1 MIIFVVLSTI
11 KTILQT
17 IRRYIFLK
25 DVLILSLSAF
35 GGPQAHIGMLFERMV
50 NKRRYISEEELLELN
65 ALCQILPGPTST
77 QTIVALAYKLGGPI
91 WAYLTL
97 LVWMAPAV
105 LIMTFG
111 AILISFLDHS
121 SLSATRYLEP
131 IALGCLAFAAY
142 NISAKAVTTKV
153 GIALMVVSGVLAYF
167 VRSPWFFPFL
177 LIAGG
182 IITSLKFRRQPLE
195 EKKPLEIEWKNFIL
209 WIGVFLLSAVLGLI
223 FDWMPIKLFQKFYR
237 NGSLVF
243 GGGQVLIPLL
253 YTEFVEFK
261 HYLSAQEFNI
271 GYALVHIVP
280 GPVFSISA
288 YLGAFSMKSYGFV
301 GQIMGGLVSGVAMF
315 LPGTFLIFF
324 IIRFWEQLKQF
335 RVVKASLEGINA
347 VNSGLVIAASITMY
361 YGVPFSWTNNLIM
374 IATFL
379 LLTFTKI
386 PSPFIILAGLIAG
399 FVLI

>member
-1 MIIFVVLSTI
+1 M
-11 KTILQT
+11 
-17 IRRYIFLK
+17 K
-25 DVLILSLSAF
+25 DVLILSISAF

-50 NKRRYISEEELLELN
+50 NKRRYITEEELLELN

-111 AILISFLDHS
+111 AILISFLDS
-121 SLSATRYLEP
+121 SALSVTRYLEP
-131 IALGCLAFAAY
+131 IAIGCLAFAAY
-142 NISAKAVTTKV
+142 NITLKAVTTKV
-153 GIALMVVSGVLAYF
+153 GITLMVISGVLAF
-167 VRSPWFFPFL
+167 FFRSPWFFPFL
-177 LIAGG
+177 LIVGG
-182 IITSLKFRRQPLE
+182 FVTSLKFRRQPKE
-195 EKKPLEIEWKNFIL
+195 PKKPLKIEWANFFL
-209 WIGVFLLSAVLGLI
+209 WIGVFLLSAVLGI
-223 FDWMPIKLFQKFYR
+223 VFDWLPIKLFQKFYR

-261 HYLSAQEFNI
+261 HYLTAQEFNI

-288 YLGAFSMKSYGFV
+288 YLGAFSMKSFGLI
-301 GQIMGGLVSGVAMF
+301 GQIFGGIISGIAIF

-347 VNSGLVIAASITMY
+347 VNSGLVIAASISMY
-361 YGVPFSWTNNLIM
+361 YAVPFSLLNNVIM
-374 IATFL
+374 LATFL

-386 PSPFIILAGLIAG
+386 PSPFIIIAGLLAG
-399 FVLI
+399 FVFM

>member
-1 MIIFVVLSTI
+1 M
-11 KTILQT
+11 QT

-25 DVLILSLSAF
+25 DVLILALSAF

-50 NKRRYISEEELLELN
+50 NKRRYITEAELLELN

-77 QTIVALAYKLGGPI
+77 QTIIALAFRLGGPM
-91 WAYLTL
+91 WAYLSL

-111 AILISFLDHS
+111 AIVISYLDNS
-121 SLSATRYLEP
+121 TLSVTRYLEP

-142 NISAKAVTTKV
+142 NISLKAVTTKV
-153 GIALMVVSGVLAYF
+153 GIILMVMSGILAYF

-177 LIAGG
+177 LIVGG
-182 IITSLKFRRQPLE
+182 FITSLKYRRHPEE
-195 EKKPLEIEWKNFIL
+195 EKKPLKIEWSNFVL
-209 WIGVFLLSAVLGLI
+209 WLSVFLISAILGYV

-243 GGGQVLIPLL
+243 GGGQALIPLL

-261 HYLSAQEFNI
+261 HYLTAQEFNI

-280 GPVFSISA
+280 GPVFSFSA
-288 YLGAFSMKSYGFV
+288 YLGAFTMKGSGIF
-301 GQIMGGLVSGVAMF
+301 GQIIGGIVSGIAIF

-324 IIRFWEQLKQF
+324 TIRFWEQLKQF

-347 VNSGLVIAASITMY
+347 VNSGLIIAASITMY
-361 YGVPFSWTNNLIM
+361 YSVPFTLLNNTIM
-374 IATFL
+374 ISTFL

-386 PSPFIILAGLIAG
+386 PSPFIIIAGLVAG
-399 FVLI
+399 FMFI

>member
-1 MIIFVVLSTI
+1 MAF
-11 KTILQT
+11 
-17 IRRYIFLK
+17 
-25 DVLILSLSAF
+25 ILSLSAF

-50 NKRRYISEEELLELN
+50 NKRKYITEEDLLELN

-77 QTIVALAYKLGGPI
+77 QTIVALAFRLGGPM

-111 AILISFLDHS
+111 AILISFLDS
-121 SLSATRYLEP
+121 SALSVTRYLEP

-142 NISAKAVTTKV
+142 NISLKAVTTKV
-153 GIALMVVSGVLAYF
+153 GIGLMIFSGVLAYF
-167 VRSPWFFPFL
+167 IRSPWFFPFL
-177 LIAGG
+177 LIIGG

-195 EKKPLEIEWKNFIL
+195 EKKPLKIEWSNFFL
-209 WIGVFLLSAVLGLI
+209 WVGVFLIAATLGVI
-223 FDWMPIKLFQKFYR
+223 FDWLPIKLFQKFYR

-243 GGGQVLIPLL
+243 GGGQALIPLL
-253 YTEFVEFK
+253 YTEFVEFNK
-261 HYLSAQEFNI
+261 YLTAQEFNV

-280 GPVFSISA
+280 GPVFSFSA
-288 YLGAFSMKSYGFV
+288 YLGAFSMKSFGII
-301 GQIMGGLVSGVAMF
+301 GQIFGGIISGIAIF

-335 RVVKASLEGINA
+335 RVVKASLEGVNA

-361 YGVPFSWTNNLIM
+361 YAIPFSLINNIIM
-374 IATFL
+374 LATFL

-386 PSPFIILAGLIAG
+386 PSPFIILAGLVAG
-399 FVLI
+399 FILM

>member
-1 MIIFVVLSTI
+1 
-11 KTILQT
+11 LQK

-50 NKRRYISEEELLELN
+50 NKRKYITEEDLLELN

-77 QTIVALAYKLGGPI
+77 QTIVALAFRLGGPM

-111 AILISFLDHS
+111 AILISFLDS
-121 SLSATRYLEP
+121 SALSVTRYLEP

-142 NISAKAVTTKV
+142 NISLKAVTTKV
-153 GIALMVVSGVLAYF
+153 GIGLMIFSGVLAYF
-167 VRSPWFFPFL
+167 IRSPWFFPFL
-177 LIAGG
+177 LIIGG

-195 EKKPLEIEWKNFIL
+195 EKKPLKIEWSNFFL
-209 WIGVFLLSAVLGLI
+209 WVGVFLIAATLGVI
-223 FDWMPIKLFQKFYR
+223 FDWLPIKLFQKFYR

-243 GGGQVLIPLL
+243 GGGQALIPLL
-253 YTEFVEFK
+253 YTEFVEFNK
-261 HYLSAQEFNI
+261 YLTAQEFNV

-280 GPVFSISA
+280 GPVFSFSA
-288 YLGAFSMKSYGFV
+288 YLGAFSMKSFGII
-301 GQIMGGLVSGVAMF
+301 GQIFGGIISGIAIF

-335 RVVKASLEGINA
+335 RVVKASLEGVNA

-361 YGVPFSWTNNLIM
+361 YAIPFSLINNIIM
-374 IATFL
+374 LATFL

-386 PSPFIILAGLIAG
+386 PSPFIILAGLVAG
-399 FVLI
+399 FILI

>member
-1 MIIFVVLSTI
+1 MQ
-11 KTILQT
+11 K

-50 NKRRYISEEELLELN
+50 NKRKYITEEDLLELN

-77 QTIVALAYKLGGPI
+77 QTIVALAFRLGGPM

-111 AILISFLDHS
+111 AILISFLDS
-121 SLSATRYLEP
+121 SALSVTRYLEP

-142 NISAKAVTTKV
+142 NISLKAVTTKV
-153 GIALMVVSGVLAYF
+153 GIGLMIFSGVLAYF
-167 VRSPWFFPFL
+167 IRSPWFFPFL
-177 LIAGG
+177 LIIGG

-195 EKKPLEIEWKNFIL
+195 EKKPLKIEWSNFFL
-209 WIGVFLLSAVLGLI
+209 WVGVFLIAATLGVI
-223 FDWMPIKLFQKFYR
+223 FDWLPIKLFQKFYR

-243 GGGQVLIPLL
+243 GGGQALIPLL
-253 YTEFVEFK
+253 YTEFVEFNK
-261 HYLSAQEFNI
+261 YLTAQEFNV

-280 GPVFSISA
+280 GPVFSFSA
-288 YLGAFSMKSYGFV
+288 YLGAFSMKSFGII
-301 GQIMGGLVSGVAMF
+301 GQIFGGIISGIAIF

-335 RVVKASLEGINA
+335 RVVKASLEGVNA

-361 YGVPFSWTNNLIM
+361 YAIPFSLINNIIM
-374 IATFL
+374 LSTFL

-386 PSPFIILAGLIAG
+386 PSPFIILAGLVAG
-399 FVLI
+399 FILM

>member
-1 MIIFVVLSTI
+1 MQ
-11 KTILQT
+11 K

-50 NKRRYISEEELLELN
+50 NKRKYITEEDLLELN

-77 QTIVALAYKLGGPI
+77 QTIVALAFRLGGPM

-111 AILISFLDHS
+111 AILISFLDS
-121 SLSATRYLEP
+121 SALSVTRYLEP

-142 NISAKAVTTKV
+142 NISLKAVTTKV
-153 GIALMVVSGVLAYF
+153 GIGLMIFSGVLAYF
-167 VRSPWFFPFL
+167 IRSPWFFPFL
-177 LIAGG
+177 LIIGG

-195 EKKPLEIEWKNFIL
+195 EKKPLKIEWSNFFL
-209 WIGVFLLSAVLGLI
+209 WVGVFLIAATLGVI
-223 FDWMPIKLFQKFYR
+223 FDWLPIKLFQKFYR

-243 GGGQVLIPLL
+243 GGGQALIPLL
-253 YTEFVEFK
+253 YTEFVEFNK
-261 HYLSAQEFNI
+261 YLTAQEFNV

-280 GPVFSISA
+280 GPVFSFSA
-288 YLGAFSMKSYGFV
+288 YLGAFSMKSFGII
-301 GQIMGGLVSGVAMF
+301 GQIFGGIISGIAIF

-335 RVVKASLEGINA
+335 RVVKASLEGVNA

-361 YGVPFSWTNNLIM
+361 YAIPFSLINNIIM
-374 IATFL
+374 LATFL

-386 PSPFIILAGLIAG
+386 PSPFIILAGLVAG
-399 FVLI
+399 FILI

>member
-1 MIIFVVLSTI
+1 MAFLSP
-11 KTILQT
+11 KLLQT

-50 NKRRYISEEELLELN
+50 NKRRYITEEELLELN

-77 QTIVALAYKLGGPI
+77 QTIVALAFRLGGPI

-111 AILISFLDHS
+111 AILISYLDSS
-121 SLSATRYLEP
+121 SLSVTRYLQP

-142 NISAKAVTTKV
+142 NISLKAVTTKV
-153 GIALMVVSGVLAYF
+153 GISLMVLSGVLAYF
-167 VRSPWFFPFL
+167 IRSPWFFPLL
-177 LIAGG
+177 LIVGG
-182 IITSLKFRRQPLE
+182 FITSFKYRRQPLE
-195 EKKPLEIEWKNFIL
+195 EKKPLKIEWSNFFL
-209 WIGVFLLSAVLGLI
+209 WIGVFLLSAILGVV

-243 GGGQVLIPLL
+243 GGGQALIPLL

-280 GPVFSISA
+280 GPVFSFSA
-288 YLGAFSMKSYGFV
+288 YLGAFTMKSSGFI
-301 GQIMGGLVSGVAMF
+301 GQIIGGIVSGIAIF
-315 LPGTFLIFF
+315 LPGTFLIFY
-324 IIRFWEQLKQF
+324 IIRFWDQLKQF

-347 VNSGLVIAASITMY
+347 VNSGLVIAASISMY
-361 YGVPFSWTNNLIM
+361 YAVPFSLLNNLIM
-374 IATFL
+374 AVTFL

-386 PSPFIILAGLIAG
+386 PSPFIIIAGLVAG
-399 FVLI
+399 FVWM